1 MGLDVEAL
9 YRYRKHEDHRLG
21 IEEEFL
27 VPEIGGGRTVAVL
40 TRPLGSSAAVGWVVC
55 HAFGIEQIHLERLD
69 VLAARALAGAG
80 FPTLRF
86 HGQGYGDSDLEMDAI
101 SLASHRQE
109 AKEAVDLLRDE
120 AGVELV
126 GVAGARLGGTVAGLV
141 AEELS
146 LPYLVMWE
154 PVVNGAQYV
163 AELVRSHALFTLMS
177 DGGDVQTVMRSVRED
192 LASQGWAD
200 IKGFRLTRDATE
212 QIAAVDLTS
221 AMSAF
226 SGASLLMALSRTEKP
241 GRQLA
246 GLAQKLAS
254 LGPSTFEVIQDPAAP
269 GFGQFRWHAADGGR
283 SKKDTQLELNE
294 RMVAMTAEWVA
305 SRFSGSNGRKAAP

>member
-9 YRYRKHEDHRLG
+9 YRHRKHEDNRLG

-27 VPEIGGGRTVAVL
+27 VPEIGAGRTVAVL
-40 TRPLGSSAAVGWVVC
+40 TRPLGPSGPVGWVVC

-69 VLAARALAGAG
+69 VLAARALAAAG

-101 SLASHRQE
+101 SLTSHRNE
-109 AKEAVDLLRDE
+109 ARDAVDLLRDE
-120 AGVELV
+120 AGVEQV
-126 GVAGARLGGTVAGLV
+126 GVAGARLGGTVAAMV

-146 LPYLVMWE
+146 LPFLVMWE
-154 PVVNGAQYV
+154 PVVNGSQYV
-163 AELVRSHALFTLMS
+163 SELVRSHALFTLMS
-177 DGGDVQTVMRSVRED
+177 DGGDVQTVMRGVRED
-192 LASQGWAD
+192 LATQGWAD
-200 IKGFRLTRDATE
+200 VKGFRLTRAATE
-212 QIAAVDLTS
+212 DIGAVDLTS
-221 AMSAF
+221 AISTF
-226 SGASLLMALSRTEKP
+226 SGASLLMALTRTGKPSRS
-241 GRQLA
+241 LS

-254 LGPSTFEVIQDPAAP
+254 MGPSTFEVLQDPVAP

-294 RMVAMTAEWVA
+294 RMVAMTAEWAA
-305 SRFSGSNGRKAAP
+305 SRYSASNGRKAAP